1 MIISKINKI
10 INRTLNL
17 FNNKDVFLILLF
29 ILGSFSS
36 FNFGKLSQIEEKS
49 KIKIEALSI
58 QKIQNVKKDKIEE
71 NIIFTNK
78 SNIFASKNGKKYYYP
93 WCIGASRIKMENRV
107 YYSSSEEAE
116 NSGKTIAANCQK

>member
-58 QKIQNVKKDKIEE
+58 QKIEE

-116 NSGKTIAANCQK
+116 NSGKTIASNCQK